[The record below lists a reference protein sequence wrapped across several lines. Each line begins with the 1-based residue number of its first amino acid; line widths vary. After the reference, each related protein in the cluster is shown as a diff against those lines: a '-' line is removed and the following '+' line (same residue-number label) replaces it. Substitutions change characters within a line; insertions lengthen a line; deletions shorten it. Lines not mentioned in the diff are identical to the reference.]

1 MVKNKDLHF
10 QKNEKGCSK
19 LACVTKALHRSGD
32 VIEQGQSYEAL
43 GAASKLCFFC
53 MAVGRDLL
61 KQFLLL
67 R

>member
-1 MVKNKDLHF
+1 MVKDKDLHF

-19 LACVTKALHRSGD
+19 LACVTKALHCSGD
-32 VIEQGQSYEAL
+32 VIEQGQSYKAL
-43 GAASKLCFFC
+43 GTASKMCFFC
-53 MAVGRDLL
+53 MTIGRKLL

>member
-1 MVKNKDLHF
+1 MVKNKSLHF

-19 LACVTKALHRSGD
+19 LACDTKALYRSGD
-32 VIEQGQSYEAL
+32 VIEQGQSYKAL
-43 GAASKLCFFC
+43 GTASKMCFFC
-53 MAVGRDLL
+53 MAVGRQLL